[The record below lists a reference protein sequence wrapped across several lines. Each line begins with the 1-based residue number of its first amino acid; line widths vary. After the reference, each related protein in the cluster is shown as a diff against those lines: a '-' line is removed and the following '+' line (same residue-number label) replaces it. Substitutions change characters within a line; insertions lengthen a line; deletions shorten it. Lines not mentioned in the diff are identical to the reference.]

1 MKGGQN
7 MPEMFKPGCQ
17 RPKSKIKFED
27 MKDKAVDIAV
37 EKEDSVSMI
46 QVGKAAPNFEA
57 AAYYDG
63 QFVNVSLEEYKG
75 KWVVLCFYPGDFTF
89 V

>member
-1 MKGGQN
+1 
-7 MPEMFKPGCQ
+7 MPEVFKPGCQ
-17 RPKSKIKFED
+17 RPKSKVSYGE
-27 MKDKAVDIAV
+27 MKEKTVDKDI
-37 EKEDSVSMI
+37 EKEDVKEMI